1 MATINGTKVNNSRLP
16 DLSTFIQ
23 AGINPKTGLPLR
35 MGDCG
40 EELKANIKKLLR
52 IMDEQDAINRF
63 VWYNLPI
70 GLNSQLIERI
80 LYYKGQGALFFESAT
95 ERFYFLPYA
104 LDGSIDVYGRFT
116 GIRPLPFNGSLN
128 VQDDDKKKVD
138 AKYQWLNLKRLKP
151 YYDIVVED
159 DDARWIEISKDEKGA
174 EIKIEKIAF
183 EDGCVLL
190 SDYSK
195 QISQTN
201 ISRQILQD
209 PLLDVMADC
218 IPFMRTALLN
228 STGVQGMRVDGQE
241 AASNVYAASKS
252 INDAALVGEKYVPIV
267 GPVEFQD
274 LTDGNVGKSEEFLLA
289 MQSLDNFR
297 LSLYG
302 LENGGL
308 FQKKSHMLEA
318 EQSMNNGNT
327 GIILQDSLA
336 LRQRFCDIVNS
347 IWGLNIWVEAS
358 ETIMNID
365 RNMDGQIGGDEENIP
380 LEDEG
385 GDDYDME

>member
-23 AGINPKTGLPLR
+23 AGINPKTGLPVR

-40 EELKANIKKLLR
+40 AELKANIKKLLR

-104 LDGSIDVYGRFT
+104 LDGSIDVYGRFM
-116 GIRPLPFNGSLN
+116 GVRPLPFHGSLN
-128 VQDDDKKKVD
+128 VQEDDKKKVD
-138 AKYQWLNLKRLKP
+138 AKYQWLNIKKLKP
-151 YYDIVVED
+151 QYDILL
-159 DDARWIEISKDEKGA
+159 DE
-174 EIKIEKIAF
+174 EKTADIF
-183 EDGCVLL
+183 ENSCVLL

>member
-70 GLNSQLIERI
+70 GLNTQLIERI

-104 LDGSIDVYGRFT
+104 LDGSIDVYGRFM
-116 GIRPLPFNGSLN
+116 GVRPLPFHGSLN
-128 VQDDDKKKVD
+128 VQEDDKKKVD
-138 AKYQWLNLKRLKP
+138 AKYQWLNIKKLKP
-151 YYDIVVED
+151 QYDILL
-159 DDARWIEISKDEKGA
+159 DEERTA
-174 EIKIEKIAF
+174 DIF
-183 EDGCVLL
+183 ENSCVLL

-241 AASNVYAASKS
+241 AESNVKAASMS
-252 INDAALVGEKYVPIV
+252 INHAALVGEKYIPIV
-267 GPVEFQD
+267 GPVDFQD

>member
-23 AGINPKTGLPLR
+23 AGINPKTGLPIR

-40 EELKANIKKLLR
+40 AELKANIKKLLR

-63 VWYNLPI
+63 VWYNLPV

-80 LYYKGQGALFFESAT
+80 LYYKGQGAIFFENAT

-104 LDGSIDVYGRFT
+104 LDGSIDVYGRFM
-116 GIRPLPFNGSLN
+116 GVRPLPFHGSLN
-128 VQDDDKKKVD
+128 VQEDDKKKVD
-138 AKYQWLNLKRLKP
+138 AKYQWLNIKKLKP
-151 YYDIVVED
+151 QYDILL
-159 DDARWIEISKDEKGA
+159 DEERTA
-174 EIKIEKIAF
+174 DVF
-183 EDGCVLL
+183 ENSCVLL

-308 FQKKSHMLEA
+308 FQKKSHILEA

-365 RNMDGQIGGDEENIP
+365 RNMDGQIGGDEETIP

>member
-23 AGINPKTGLPLR
+23 AGINPKTGLPIR

-80 LYYKGQGALFFESAT
+80 LYYKGQGAMFFESAT

-104 LDGSIDVYGRFT
+104 LDGSIDVYGRFM
-116 GIRPLPFNGSLN
+116 GVRPLPFHGSLN
-128 VQDDDKKKVD
+128 VQEDDKKKVD
-138 AKYQWLNLKRLKP
+138 SKYQWLNIKKLKP
-151 YYDIVVED
+151 QYDILL
-159 DDARWIEISKDEKGA
+159 DEERTA
-174 EIKIEKIAF
+174 DVF
-183 EDGCVLL
+183 ENSCVLL

-241 AASNVYAASKS
+241 AASNVYEASKS
-252 INDAALVGEKYVPIV
+252 VNHAALVGEKYVPIV

-385 GDDYDME
+385 GDDNDME

>member
-23 AGINPKTGLPLR
+23 AGINPKTGLPVR

-40 EELKANIKKLLR
+40 AELKANIKKLLR

-138 AKYQWLNLKRLKP
+138 VKYQWLNLKRLKP
-151 YYDIVVED
+151 YYDIVVD
-159 DDARWIEISKDEKGA
+159 KDDARWTEISKDEKGA

-228 STGVQGMRVDGQE
+228 SAGVQGMRVDGQE
-241 AASNVYAASKS
+241 AASNVYAASRS

-365 RNMDGQIGGDEENIP
+365 RNLDGQIGGDEENIP

-385 GDDYDME
+385 GDDYDIE

>member
-1 MATINGTKVNNSRLP
+1 MATINGTKVNNSRLQ

-23 AGINPKTGLPLR
+23 AGINPKTGLPVR

-40 EELKANIKKLLR
+40 AEMKANIKKLLR

-70 GLNSQLIERI
+70 GLNGQLIERI

-104 LDGSIDVYGRFT
+104 LDGSIDVYGRFM
-116 GIRPLPFNGSLN
+116 GVRPLPFHGSLN
-128 VQDDDKKKVD
+128 VQEDDKKKVD
-138 AKYQWLNLKRLKP
+138 AKYQWLNIKKLKP
-151 YYDIVVED
+151 QYDILL
-159 DDARWIEISKDEKGA
+159 DEERTA
-174 EIKIEKIAF
+174 DVF
-183 EDGCVLL
+183 ENSCVLL

-365 RNMDGQIGGDEENIP
+365 RNLDGQIGGDEENIP